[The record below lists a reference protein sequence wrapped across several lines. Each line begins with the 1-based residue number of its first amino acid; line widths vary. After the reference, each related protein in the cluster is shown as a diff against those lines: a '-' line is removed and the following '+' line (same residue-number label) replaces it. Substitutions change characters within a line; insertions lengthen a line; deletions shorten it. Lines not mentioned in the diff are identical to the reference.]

1 VCTWVNTIIL
11 LIYKKCFII
20 LGEKLQVIFKRVI
33 LNFMK
38 LRQILILIVVLSSKL
53 SFAQNTINGK
63 VIDKDSLQLP
73 FSIILLK
80 EQDSIIDY
88 SQSDFDGK
96 FVIFQDIKKGMYL
109 ETHFID
115 EMNIIALDS
124 LKGDLLI
131 KINYQEKISKEQL
144 EKWQKEM
151 FKKYKLEFK
160 EE

>member
-1 VCTWVNTIIL
+1 LWEARIPA
-11 LIYKKCFII
+11 K
-20 LGEKLQVIFKRVI
+20 
-33 LNFMK
+33 
-38 LRQILILIVVLSSKL
+38 
-53 SFAQNTINGK
+53 
-63 VIDKDSLQLP
+63 LP